1 MNFMAETLSF
11 SYLDSYDS
19 DDDEDEIDEE
29 ETKESVTKSTKFV
42 PTMGNLVS
50 WYSNQYCQKKPPLV
64 IVLEDF
70 EGFPSQVLQDLIANL
85 NENRSSLPFILVFGI
100 ATTVEA
106 IHRLLPHGTTSK
118 LAIESFA
125 SAPSIHLLSK
135 FLFAGNSFILH
146 NKKKPRVKKLLFS
159 LTGPISE

>member
-1 MNFMAETLSF
+1 MN
-11 SYLDSYDS
+11 
-19 DDDEDEIDEE
+19 
-29 ETKESVTKSTKFV
+29 
-42 PTMGNLVS
+42 NLVS
-50 WYSNQYCQKKPPLV
+50 WYNNQYCQKKPPLV

-70 EGFPSQVLQDLIANL
+70 EGFSSQVLQDLIANL
-85 NENRSSLPFILVFGI
+85 NENRPSLPFILVFGI

-135 FLFAGNSFILH
+135 FLESIVFDSNIPFYLGGHTL
-146 NKKKPRVKKLLFS
+146 KLLLERFS
-159 LTGPISE
+159 FHDFSVRHFLMGLKVCCIYIF